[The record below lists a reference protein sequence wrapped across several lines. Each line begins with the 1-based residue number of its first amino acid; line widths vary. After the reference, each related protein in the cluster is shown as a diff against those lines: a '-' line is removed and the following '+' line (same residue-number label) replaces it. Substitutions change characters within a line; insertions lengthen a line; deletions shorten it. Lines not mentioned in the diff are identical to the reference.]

1 MNAPDCTLANVVIV
15 SMKTQAQDDY
25 NEFYAKTI
33 LDTPNQQFVIFD
45 APSTVP
51 QFAHV
56 DDGYRIRFARNIDTS
71 LKRFPE
77 SLSSPRNTVVKG
89 RSPDLST
96 VIYQNATILILLGT
110 EPEKHT

>member
-1 MNAPDCTLANVVIV
+1 MNTPDYTLVNIVIR
-15 SMKTQAQDDY
+15 SMKTRAEDDR
-25 NEFYAKTI
+25 NEFYVKT
-33 LDTPNQQFVIFD
+33 LLHTPNQQFVIFD

-51 QFAHV
+51 QFAHA

-89 RSPDLST
+89 SSTALST
-96 VIYQNATILILLGT
+96 VLYQNATILILLGT
-110 EPEKHT
+110 EPERHT